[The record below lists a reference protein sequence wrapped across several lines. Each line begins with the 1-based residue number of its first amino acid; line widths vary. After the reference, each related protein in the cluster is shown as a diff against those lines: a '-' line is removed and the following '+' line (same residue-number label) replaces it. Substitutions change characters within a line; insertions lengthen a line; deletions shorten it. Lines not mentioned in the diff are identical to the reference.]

1 MLENIAEISHILKE
15 NPDNRYIELNSYRS
29 LTFNGVRLSK
39 PSVLLK
45 NHKLKFSVEFIELN
59 DNNVKSKHIIL
70 VDYLAYTVIDLTLK
84 KLNNELNLLEKDL
97 DSLFIDNIQSYIQY
111 KEGEIVI
118 DVDYR
123 ILRD

>member
-1 MLENIAEISHILKE
+1 M
-15 NPDNRYIELNSYRS
+15 
-29 LTFNGVRLSK
+29 
-39 PSVLLK
+39 
-45 NHKLKFSVEFIELN
+45 
-59 DNNVKSKHIIL
+59 
-70 VDYLAYTVIDLTLK
+70 DYLAYTVIDLTLK